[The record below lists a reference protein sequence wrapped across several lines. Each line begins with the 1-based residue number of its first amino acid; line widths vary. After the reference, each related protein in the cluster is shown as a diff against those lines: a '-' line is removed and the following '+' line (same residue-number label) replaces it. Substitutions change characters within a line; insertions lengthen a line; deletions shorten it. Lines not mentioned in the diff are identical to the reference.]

1 MSLLRTCRRLLGRL
15 TLTQRVALTSLVP
28 MVVLGFVLTSVIEHQ
43 VESHSV
49 ADAGQSARLI
59 ASIGIQPRLT
69 PREIAR
75 GLTPGQIRDLDQ
87 QLQARSTAENLA
99 RIKIWNAAH
108 TVVYS
113 DDHRLIDRRFVPAG
127 DLREALEGHGTSG
140 EVITP
145 QPHSETASEVGLGE
159 LVEVYVP
166 LRFGGGGEPVGAF
179 EIYLSYRPIAAA
191 IAHDK
196 RLIVLVV
203 AIGLALLWAVLYR
216 IVAQASRRL
225 RRQAREN
232 YVLARYDPLTELP
245 NRTLF
250 RERAAAALDAAGND
264 EREAVAVLLIDIDGF
279 TQINSTLGN
288 QTGDAVLRETGRR
301 LQQQLGG
308 DTLVARIGA
317 DEYAIL
323 CPHAEGVTGAL
334 RTAAHVHEAMET
346 PIELQEIAINVD
358 TSIGAAV
365 LEGERE
371 GLDELLRHADTALAR
386 ARTTRS
392 RVEVYSTH
400 HDSFDPACLLLLGQ
414 VREGLDRDE
423 FELHYQ
429 PKIDLQSGRVTGLE
443 ALLRWRH
450 PEHGL
455 LMPMD
460 FVGLIEQTALVDPVT
475 ERVVERALEQM
486 VGLREQGVELDMSV
500 NLSARNLLDPALP
513 GRIVGLL
520 QRHRVPAQRLTV
532 EVTESAAMADPA
544 RAVEVLREL
553 RDRGVGV
560 SIDDFGT
567 GNASLAYLAQLPA
580 NEIKIDKAFITKL
593 CEDTR
598 AEAIAR
604 STIDLARHLGLHV
617 VAEGIE
623 TQAVLEHLV
632 ELGCDTGQGYLISRP
647 LSGADMTA
655 WLSVEGRVSR
665 AVPAHSG
672 PGPVSTG
679 GVSSPDPPARGLAAG
694 RRRSSARSVGP

>member
-1 MSLLRTCRRLLGRL
+1 MPLLRTCRRLLGRL

-28 MVVLGFVLTSVIEHQ
+28 MIVLGFVLTSVLEHQ
-43 VESHSV
+43 VERDSV
-49 ADAGQSARLI
+49 ANAGQSARLI
-59 ASIGIQPRLT
+59 ASIGFQPRLT
-69 PREIAR
+69 PRELR
-75 GLTPGQIRDLDQ
+75 DGLTAAEVRQLDN
-87 QLQARSTAENLA
+87 QLRARSTTENLA

-113 DDHRLIDRRFVPAG
+113 DDHRLIGRSFPPAG
-127 DLREALEGHGTSG
+127 DLQEALEGHGSSG
-140 EVITP
+140 EVVTP
-145 QPHSETASEVGLGE
+145 QAHSETASEVGLGE

-166 LRFGGGGEPVGAF
+166 LRFAAGGDPAGAF
-179 EIYLSYRPIAAA
+179 EIYLSYRPVAAT

-196 RLIVLVV
+196 RMIVLVV
-203 AIGLALLWAVLYR
+203 AIGLALLWAILFR
-216 IVAQASRRL
+216 IVSQASRRL

-232 YVLARYDPLTELP
+232 YVLARYDPLTEMP

-250 RERAAAALDAAGND
+250 RERAASTLDGAGSD
-264 EREAVAVLLIDIDGF
+264 REAVAVLLIDIDGF

-288 QTGDAVLRETGRR
+288 ETGDAVLCETARR
-301 LQQQLGG
+301 LGSQLGA
-308 DTLVARIGA
+308 DILVARIGA

-334 RTAAHVHEAMET
+334 NTAARVHAAME
-346 PIELQEIAINVD
+346 PPMEIDEITINVD
-358 TSIGAAV
+358 TSIGVAV
-365 LEGERE
+365 LEGENE
-371 GLDELLRHADTALAR
+371 DLDELLRHADTALAR
-386 ARTTRS
+386 ARASRS

-400 HDSFDPACLLLLGQ
+400 LDSFDPARLLLLGE
-414 VREGLDRDE
+414 VRDGLDRDE

-429 PKIDLQSGRVTGLE
+429 PKIHLPSGRVTGVE

-450 PEHGL
+450 PDRGL
-455 LMPMD
+455 LMPMN
-460 FVGLIEQTALVDPVT
+460 FIGLIEQTALIDPVT

-486 VGLREQGVELDMSV
+486 VRWREHGIELDMSV
-500 NLSARNLLDPALP
+500 NLSARNLLDTALP
-513 GRIVGLL
+513 SRIVGLL
-520 QRHRVPAQRLTV
+520 QRHQVPAQRLIV

-544 RAVEVLREL
+544 RAIEILCELRE
-553 RDRGVGV
+553 RGVGV

-580 NEIKIDKAFITKL
+580 NEIKIDKAFITRL
-593 CEDTR
+593 CEDSR

-647 LSGADMTA
+647 LSSTDMTA
-655 WLSVEGRVSR
+655 WLTFAER
-665 AVPAHSG
+665 AARETVA
-672 PGPVSTG
+672 G
-679 GVSSPDPPARGLAAG
+679 GVIDETPARGASEADSPAPRRAVA